1 MAQPVQ
7 DCWCEQGV
15 ILLSLTVQD
24 SSENFCHF
32 PACPARETQN
42 KNQKKTLEQRMLR
55 FSGYFV
61 LRHLDARMCKG
72 IEMHKRNSSLVHPRS
87 SHCSVSKQLPGFP
100 LNTRLCKKAQE
111 LGRTKCQKK
120 CITHSMPMLLPGPSL
135 GTRQVPVTAVTHVL
149 PHRSLVN
156 PCC

>member
-1 MAQPVQ
+1 MSRALFCSHSQCRTAVKTSVTFLPV
-7 DCWCEQGV
+7 
-15 ILLSLTVQD
+15 LLERL
-24 SSENFCHF
+24 
-32 PACPARETQN
+32 RIKTQ
-42 KNQKKTLEQRMLR
+42 KTLEQRVLH

-61 LRHLDARMCKG
+61 LRRLDARMCKG

-120 CITHSMPMLLPGPSL
+120 CITHSMPMRLPGPSL
-135 GTRQVPVTAVTHVL
+135 GTCQVPVTAVTHVL